1 MPAWRIIKNL
11 EESLKELAA
20 LRLDNLSIERC
31 LDNLRLEGQKL
42 KRENAEL
49 KGNIQEA
56 KKNQ

>member
-31 LDNLRLEGQKL
+31 LDNLRLEGKKL